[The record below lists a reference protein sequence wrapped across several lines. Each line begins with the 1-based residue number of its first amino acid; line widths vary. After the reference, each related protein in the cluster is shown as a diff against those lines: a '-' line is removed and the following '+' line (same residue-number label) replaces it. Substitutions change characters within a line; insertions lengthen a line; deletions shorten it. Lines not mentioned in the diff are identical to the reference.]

1 MVDIYFL
8 CRCHILDWRLYEHI
22 GGNINMN
29 ENLTTIERIVIIAG
43 LIVLVYIVGGHY
55 E

>member
-8 CRCHILDWRLYEHI
+8 YRCRIFDWRLYEHT
-22 GGNINMN
+22 GGNISMKD
-29 ENLTTIERIVIIAG
+29 LTMIERIVIISG
-43 LIVLVYIVGGHY
+43 IIVLVYIVGGHY

>member
-8 CRCHILDWRLYEHI
+8 YRCRIFDWRLYEHT

-29 ENLTTIERIVIIAG
+29 ENLTTIERIVIIVG